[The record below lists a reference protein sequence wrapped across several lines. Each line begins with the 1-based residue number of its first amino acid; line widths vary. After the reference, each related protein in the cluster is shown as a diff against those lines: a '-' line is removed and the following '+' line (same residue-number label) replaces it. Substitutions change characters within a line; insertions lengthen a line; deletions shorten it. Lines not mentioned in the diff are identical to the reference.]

1 MKRRAFITALGGA
14 AVSWPLAARAQQ
26 SGTNPKI
33 GIIFP
38 RPAAAAA
45 DNVAA
50 LKQGLRQLG
59 YIEGQTLLAEWYF
72 SDGNYDE
79 ISAVVDRMIT
89 AGADLLLV
97 GGTTPAIIVSKA
109 TTKPIVFVGV
119 SDPIGAGLAQSLARP
134 GGNATGLATAHE
146 EAYAQK
152 SLELLKELVPSA
164 SRVTLLYN
172 PANPFNVKFLRE
184 VQRAA
189 KELSVEIDAV
199 EARNSAELDS
209 ATSTIATKRP
219 DALIVATDPFLAGRV
234 QGIVTATN
242 DHKLPAI
249 FGFKEYPK
257 AGGLMSYGANLPDMY
272 RRVTLHVDRVLK
284 GAKPADLPV
293 ELPTK
298 FELVIN
304 LNTARALGLEI
315 PPTLLA
321 RADEVIE

>member
-1 MKRRAFITALGGA
+1 MRRRDFITLVGGA
-14 AVSWPLAARAQQ
+14 AAWPLAAYGQQ
-26 SGTNPKI
+26 RLAPPRI

-38 RPAAAAA
+38 RPAAAAS
-45 DNVAA
+45 DNIAG
-50 LKQGLRQLG
+50 LKDGLRELG
-59 YIEGQTLLAEWYF
+59 YIEGQTLLTDWYF
-72 SDGNYDE
+72 SDGNYQQIPAIVE
-79 ISAVVDRMIT
+79 QMVAVGVS
-89 AGADLLLV
+89 LFLV
-97 GGTTPAIIVSKA
+97 GGTTPAMIVRKA

-119 SDPIGAGLAQSLARP
+119 SDPVGAGLVQSLARP
-134 GGNATGLATAHE
+134 GGITTGLATAHE

-152 SLELLKELVPSA
+152 SLELLKEAVPRA
-164 SRVTLLYN
+164 GRVGLLYN
-172 PANPFNVKFLRE
+172 RANPFNVRFLAE

-189 KELSVEIDAV
+189 SRLNVEIRPFEAATVSELIAV
-199 EARNSAELDS
+199 THS
-209 ATSTIATKRP
+209 IAGERL

-234 QGIVTATN
+234 QEIVMATT
-242 DHKLPAI
+242 DYKLPAV

-272 RRVTLHVDRVLK
+272 RRVVVHVDRILR

-304 LNTARALGLEI
+304 LRTAKAISLDI

-321 RADEVIE
+321 RADDVIE